1 MSSPMTDSGKW
12 VLPFPKK
19 SVYLQ
24 IRCFADNTHMY
35 LVITLIALVACR
47 LPDSALAKRLH
58 IVDCPNERNPHHRL
72 VLLGAGVIFFFYAL
86 LHDALF
92 NSGGGPLSSWHSMS
106 VLVAVIVLAFY
117 QRVNQRYAS
126 MPIEH
131 RD

>member
-1 MSSPMTDSGKW
+1 MTDSGKW

-24 IRCFADNTHMY
+24 IQCFANYTHMN

-58 IVDCPNERNPHHRL
+58 IVDCPDERNPHHRL
-72 VLLGAGVIFFFYAL
+72 VLLGAGVIFFFAL
-86 LHDALF
+86 HHYALF
-92 NSGGGPLSSWHSMS
+92 NSGGGPLPIWHSMS
-106 VLVAVIVLAFY
+106 ALVAVIVLAFY

>member
-24 IRCFADNTHMY
+24 IQCFANYTHMN
-35 LVITLIALVACR
+35 LVITLIARVAYG
-47 LPDSALAKRLH
+47 LPDSVLAKRLH

-72 VLLGAGVIFFFYAL
+72 VLLGAGVIFFFAL
-86 LHDALF
+86 HHYALF

-106 VLVAVIVLAFY
+106 ALVAVIVLAFY

>member
-1 MSSPMTDSGKW
+1 MTDSGKW

-24 IRCFADNTHMY
+24 IQCFANYTHMN
-35 LVITLIALVACR
+35 LVITLIALVAYG

-72 VLLGAGVIFFFYAL
+72 VLLGAGVIFFFAL
-86 LHDALF
+86 HHYALF
-92 NSGGGPLSSWHSMS
+92 NSGGGPLPIWHSMPA
-106 VLVAVIVLAFY
+106 LVAVIVLAFY

-126 MPIEH
+126 VPIEH

>member
-1 MSSPMTDSGKW
+1 MTDSGKW

-58 IVDCPNERNPHHRL
+58 IVDCSNVLGPHHYVVQLR
-72 VLLGAGVIFFFYAL
+72 AGVIFFFYAL
-86 LHDALF
+86 LYDALF
-92 NSGGGPLSSWHSMS
+92 NSGGEPLPIWHSMPA
-106 VLVAVIVLAFY
+106 LVAVIVLALY
-117 QRVNQRYAS
+117 QRVNQIYAS
-126 MPIEH
+126 VPIEH

>member
-24 IRCFADNTHMY
+24 IQCFANYTHMN
-35 LVITLIALVACR
+35 LVITLIALVAYG

-58 IVDCPNERNPHHRL
+58 IVDCSNVLGPHNYVVQLR
-72 VLLGAGVIFFFYAL
+72 AGVISFFAL
-86 LHDALF
+86 HHYALF

-106 VLVAVIVLAFY
+106 ALVAVIVLAFY

>member
-1 MSSPMTDSGKW
+1 MTDSGKW

-24 IRCFADNTHMY
+24 IQCFANYTHMN
-35 LVITLIALVACR
+35 LVITLIALVAYG
-47 LPDSALAKRLH
+47 LPDSALAKWVH

-72 VLLGAGVIFFFYAL
+72 VLLGAGVIFFFAL
-86 LHDALF
+86 LHYALF
-92 NSGGGPLSSWHSMS
+92 NSGGGPLPIWHSMPA
-106 VLVAVIVLAFY
+106 LVAVIVLALY

-126 MPIEH
+126 VPIEH

>member
-24 IRCFADNTHMY
+24 IQCFANYTHMN

-58 IVDCPNERNPHHRL
+58 IVDCPDERNPHHRL
-72 VLLGAGVIFFFYAL
+72 VLLGAGVIFFFAL
-86 LHDALF
+86 HHYALF
-92 NSGGGPLSSWHSMS
+92 NSGGGPLSSWHSMPA
-106 VLVAVIVLAFY
+106 LVAVIVLALY

>member
-24 IRCFADNTHMY
+24 IQCFANYTHMN
-35 LVITLIALVACR
+35 LVITLIALVAYG
-47 LPDSALAKRLH
+47 LPDSVLAKRLH

-72 VLLGAGVIFFFYAL
+72 VLLGAGVIFFFAL
-86 LHDALF
+86 HHYALF
-92 NSGGGPLSSWHSMS
+92 NSGGGPLPIWHSIPA
-106 VLVAVIVLAFY
+106 LVAVIVLALY
-117 QRVNQRYAS
+117 QRVNQIYAS
-126 MPIEH
+126 VPIEH

>member
-1 MSSPMTDSGKW
+1 MTDSGKW

-24 IRCFADNTHMY
+24 IQCFANYTHMN

-72 VLLGAGVIFFFYAL
+72 VLLGAGVIF
-86 LHDALF
+86 
-92 NSGGGPLSSWHSMS
+92 SGGGPLPIWHSMPA
-106 VLVAVIVLAFY
+106 LVAVIVLALY
-117 QRVNQRYAS
+117 QRVNQIYAS
-126 MPIEH
+126 VPIEH

>member
-1 MSSPMTDSGKW
+1 M
-12 VLPFPKK
+12 
-19 SVYLQ
+19 
-24 IRCFADNTHMY
+24 N
-35 LVITLIALVACR
+35 LVITLIALVAYG

-58 IVDCPNERNPHHRL
+58 IVDCSNVLGPHHYVVQLR
-72 VLLGAGVIFFFYAL
+72 AGVLFFYYAL
-86 LHDALF
+86 LHYALF

-106 VLVAVIVLAFY
+106 ALVAVIVLAFY

>member
-24 IRCFADNTHMY
+24 IRCFADNTHMN

-58 IVDCPNERNPHHRL
+58 IVDCPNERNPHHRI
-72 VLLGAGVIFFFYAL
+72 VLLGAGVIFFFAL
-86 LHDALF
+86 LHYALF
-92 NSGGGPLSSWHSMS
+92 NSGGVPLSSWHSMS
-106 VLVAVIVLAFY
+106 ALVAVIVLAFY
-117 QRVNQRYAS
+117 QRVNQIYAS
-126 MPIEH
+126 MLIEH

>member
-24 IRCFADNTHMY
+24 IQCFANYTHMN

-58 IVDCPNERNPHHRL
+58 IVDCSNVLGPHHYVVQLR
-72 VLLGAGVIFFFYAL
+72 AGVIFFFAL
-86 LHDALF
+86 HHYALF
-92 NSGGGPLSSWHSMS
+92 NSGGGPLPIWHSMPA
-106 VLVAVIVLAFY
+106 LVAVIVLALY
-117 QRVNQRYAS
+117 QRVNQIYAS

>member
-1 MSSPMTDSGKW
+1 M
-12 VLPFPKK
+12 
-19 SVYLQ
+19 
-24 IRCFADNTHMY
+24 N
-35 LVITLIALVACR
+35 LVITLIALVAYG

-58 IVDCPNERNPHHRL
+58 IVDCSNVLGLHHRL
-72 VLLGAGVIFFFYAL
+72 VLLGAGVIFFFAL
-86 LHDALF
+86 HHYPLF

-106 VLVAVIVLAFY
+106 ALVAVIVLAFY

>member
-35 LVITLIALVACR
+35 LVITLIALVAYG

-72 VLLGAGVIFFFYAL
+72 VLLGAGVIFFFAL
-86 LHDALF
+86 HHYALF
-92 NSGGGPLSSWHSMS
+92 NSGGGPLPIWHSMPA
-106 VLVAVIVLAFY
+106 LVAFIVLALY
-117 QRVNQRYAS
+117 QRVNQIYAS
-126 MPIEH
+126 VPIEH

>member
-24 IRCFADNTHMY
+24 IQCFANYTHMN
-35 LVITLIALVACR
+35 LVITLIALVAYG

-72 VLLGAGVIFFFYAL
+72 VLLGAGVIFFFAL
-86 LHDALF
+86 HHYALF
-92 NSGGGPLSSWHSMS
+92 NSGGGPLPIWHSMPA
-106 VLVAVIVLAFY
+106 LVAVIVLAFY

>member
-12 VLPFPKK
+12 VFPFPKK

-24 IRCFADNTHMY
+24 IQCFANYTHMN
-35 LVITLIALVACR
+35 LVITLIALVAYG
-47 LPDSALAKRLH
+47 LPNSALAKRLH
-58 IVDCPNERNPHHRL
+58 IVDCSNVLGPHHYVVQLR
-72 VLLGAGVIFFFYAL
+72 AGVIFFFYAL
-86 LHDALF
+86 LHYALF

-106 VLVAVIVLAFY
+106 ALVAVIVLAFY